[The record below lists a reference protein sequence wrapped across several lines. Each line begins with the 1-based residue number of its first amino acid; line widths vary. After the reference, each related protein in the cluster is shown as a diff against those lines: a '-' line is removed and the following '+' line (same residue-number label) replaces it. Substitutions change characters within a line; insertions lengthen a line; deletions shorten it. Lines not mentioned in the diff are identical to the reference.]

1 MSKVTIL
8 GIPYQ
13 IEEVDRIENQSDT
26 VLGMILYAEQKIKIR
41 ASLPKELK
49 EQTLIHEIIHGIL
62 ENLGEHDL
70 NNNERLVQSLA
81 ATVYQIIQSNAIS
94 FS

>member
-1 MSKVTIL
+1 MKKVTIL

-13 IEEVDRIENQSDT
+13 IEEVDRIKNQSDT
-26 VLGMILYAEQKIKIR
+26 VLGMILYTEQKIKIR

-49 EQTLIHEIIHGIL
+49 EQTLIHEIIHGVL

>member
-1 MSKVTIL
+1 MNKVTIL

-13 IEEVDRIENQSDT
+13 IEEVENIKGCDDS
-26 VLGMILYAEQKIKIR
+26 VLGMMLYQEQKIHIR
-41 ASLPKELK
+41 ADLPKELK

-62 ENLGEHDL
+62 ENLGEHEL
-70 NNNERLVQSLA
+70 NEDERLVQSLA
-81 ATVYQIIQSNAIS
+81 ATVYQLIKGNAIS

>member
-1 MSKVTIL
+1 MNKVTIL

-13 IEEVDRIENQSDT
+13 IEEVESIKGCDDS
-26 VLGMILYAEQKIKIR
+26 VLGITFYQEQKIHIR
-41 ASLPKELK
+41 ADLPKELK

-62 ENLGEHDL
+62 ENLGEHEINED
-70 NNNERLVQSLA
+70 ERLVQSLA
-81 ATVYQIIQSNAIS
+81 ATVYQLIKSNPIS